1 MPREK
6 ALDLLKDCH
15 LLIHPSLHD
24 SGGWVCMEAMAA
36 GRPVICLDLGGPAVQ
51 VTEETGFKIAAD
63 EPYQVVR
70 DLAAAMIY
78 LVQNPELIVSMGQA
92 GRKLVN
98 ENYSWQVFGERL
110 NKLYLEVVTRK
121 VSKNSWTQV
130 F

>member
-1 MPREK
+1 
-6 ALDLLKDCH
+6 
-15 LLIHPSLHD
+15 
-24 SGGWVCMEAMAA
+24 
-36 GRPVICLDLGGPAVQ
+36 VQ